1 MIQQDEKRLFN
12 ALPTE
17 FGRPDYIQAARS
29 LKINERTAEG
39 YVAKFCGKM
48 GLVERLGYGKYR
60 KSKNVLNEPV
70 KKKNEQKKMGDFPMT
85 PREMIA
91 ALYGLGY
98 RIENNQ
104 LVCYQKITVNV
115 KDIIKGQ

>member
-1 MIQQDEKRLFN
+1 MIHQDEKRLFD
-12 ALPTE
+12 ALPVN
-17 FGRPDYIQAARS
+17 FRRVDYINAARM
-29 LKINERTAEG
+29 LNINQRTAE
-39 YVAKFCGKM
+39 YYIRKFCKEYVS
-48 GLVERLGYGKYR
+48 VERLGYGKYR
-60 KSKNVLNEPV
+60 KSKNVLEEPV